1 MYNALV
7 DGLPDSFDGYPV
19 NTDFETGIQ
28 IMKVLDDDELTEEEK
43 YYQAATL
50 LFDDLEM
57 PPMDIAINAL
67 LWWMTGWNNDRK
79 VEDDDK
85 TVVMDMDVDQ
95 WRIYSAFRSQYHIDL
110 MRDYLH
116 FWEFMALL
124 TTLGECA
131 FTRVI
136 DIRGE
141 KESRGMSQEEKRA
154 LRKAKAK
161 YSLKPAKADRRK
173 VPLTQAEEDF
183 LKYANI
189 GKTNTA
195 P

>member
-1 MYNALV
+1 MYNALI
-7 DGLPDSFDGYPV
+7 DGLPDSFEGYPV

-28 IMKVLDDDELTEEEK
+28 IMKVLDDDELTEDEK
-43 YYQAATL
+43 YYHAAAL
-50 LFDDLEM
+50 LFDGRET
-57 PPMDIAINAL
+57 PPEETAINAL
-67 LWWMTGWNNDRK
+67 LWWMTGWNNDRRLD
-79 VEDDDK
+79 DDDK

-95 WRIYSAFRSQYHIDL
+95 WRIYSAFRSQYRIDL
-110 MRDYLH
+110 MRDELH

-131 FTRVI
+131 FTRVV

-141 KESRGMSQEEKRA
+141 KESRGMSLEEKRE
-154 LRKAKAK
+154 LRRAKAR
-161 YSLKPAKADRRK
+161 YSLKPEK
-173 VPLTQAEEDF
+173 VERDKRPLTQAEEEF

>member
-1 MYNALV
+1 MYNALI
-7 DGLPDSFDGYPV
+7 DGLPDSYEGYPV

-28 IMKVLDDDELTEEEK
+28 IMKILDDDELTEEEK
-43 YYQAATL
+43 YFHASSL

-57 PPMDIAINAL
+57 PPIEIAINAL
-67 LWWMTGWNNDRK
+67 LWWLTGWNNDSK
-79 VEDDDK
+79 FDDDDK

-95 WRIYSAFRSQYHIDL
+95 WRIYSAFRSQYHINL
-110 MRDYLH
+110 MQEELH

-124 TTLGECA
+124 TTLGDCA
-131 FTRVI
+131 FTRVV

-141 KESRGMSQEEKRA
+141 KETRGMSNDEKRE
-154 LRKAKAK
+154 LRKAKK
-161 YSLKPAKADRRK
+161 RYSLKPDKTNHDK
-173 VPLTQAEEDF
+173 IPLTQAEEEF

-189 GKTNTA
+189 GKTNTK